1 MNLRPTR
8 SAQSH
13 AVFVLLALAL
23 VLVLGGCASDNSGEQ
38 IEFHVPVSVRT
49 IETGSVEDR
58 VIVTGTVRA
67 REAVS
72 LRADTSGVLRAWR
85 DESGRRLV
93 EGDRVEAG
101 QLIAEI
107 TGEDVRIAARTEAT
121 HQRYESAQVDYE
133 SKRELYASGLMSAQE
148 FRPVETELAEAKL
161 EWERSRLTEK
171 RSRLVTPISGV
182 VLKMIRDERG
192 LPMADGQLVAQATE
206 VAQIAPTDPLIAEVD
221 LLGPD
226 LARVEP
232 GMPARVRHNAW
243 EDYLFE
249 GSLVRLAPSLDSVTR
264 TLRAD
269 VLVDNPEGRLRPGMF
284 VEVTLIAERREEVPV
299 VPRDAVTERGG
310 AKVVFVLNGTRVAR
324 REVVLGLGDDE
335 LVEVRKGVEVGE
347 RVVVRGMETL
357 IDGTRVRVT
366 GT

>member
-1 MNLRPTR
+1 MNVRQTR
-8 SAQSH
+8 SAYTPS
-13 AVFVLLALAL
+13 VLAPLALVVLALA
-23 VLVLGGCASDNSGEQ
+23 GCASNDTGKQ

-49 IETGSVEDR
+49 IDTGSVEDR

-67 REAVS
+67 LEVIS

-93 EGDRVEAG
+93 EGDHVEAG

-107 TGEDVRIAARTEAT
+107 TGEEVRIAARTDAT
-121 HQRYESAQVDYE
+121 RQRYESAQVDYE
-133 SKRELYASGLMSAQE
+133 SKKQLYTSGLMSAQE
-148 FRPVETELAEAKL
+148 FRPVETELAEARL
-161 EWERSRLTEK
+161 EWERSRLTET

-182 VLKMIRDERG
+182 VLTLLRDERG
-192 LPMADGQLVAQATE
+192 RPMADGQLVAQATE
-206 VAQIAPTDPLIAEVD
+206 VAQIAPTERLIAEVD

-226 LARVEP
+226 LARVRP

-243 EDYLFE
+243 EDHDFD
-249 GSLVRLAPSLDSVTR
+249 GALVRLAPSLDSVTR

-269 VLVDNPEGRLRPGMF
+269 VSVDNPEGRLRPGMF

-310 AKVVFVLNGTRVAR
+310 VKVVFVLNGTRVAR
-324 REVVLGLGDDE
+324 RGRAGS
-335 LVEVRKGVEVGE
+335 RRRRAG
-347 RVVVRGMETL
+347 
-357 IDGTRVRVT
+357 
-366 GT
+366 

>member
-1 MNLRPTR
+1 MNLRRPRT
-8 SAQSH
+8 AQPL
-13 AVFVLLALAL
+13 AVLAALAL
-23 VLVLGGCASDNSGEQ
+23 VVLTLGGCGSRDTGEQ
-38 IEFHVPVSVRT
+38 IEFHVPVSVRS
-49 IETGSVEDR
+49 IGTGSVEDR
-58 VIVTGTVRA
+58 VIVTGTLRA
-67 REAVS
+67 PEAVS

-93 EGDRVEAG
+93 EGDRVEIG

-107 TGEDVRIAARTEAT
+107 TGEDVRIAARSEAT
-121 HQRYESAQVDYE
+121 HQRYESAQLDYE
-133 SKRELYASGLMSAQE
+133 SKKQLFENGLLSAQE

-161 EWERSRLTEK
+161 EWERSRLTET
-171 RSRLVTPISGV
+171 RSRLVTPIAGV
-182 VLKMIRDERG
+182 LLRMIRDESG
-192 LPMADGQLVAQATE
+192 MPMADGQLVAQGTE
-206 VAQIAPTDPLIAEVD
+206 VAQIAPTHRLIAEVD

-226 LARVEP
+226 LARVRP

-243 EDYLFE
+243 EDHDFE
-249 GSLVRLAPSLDSVTR
+249 GELVRLAPSLDSLTR

-269 VLVDNPEGRLRPGMF
+269 VSVENPDGLLRPGMF

-299 VPRDAVTERGG
+299 VPRDSVTERGG
-310 AKVVFVLNGTRVAR
+310 VKVVFVLNGTRVAR

-335 LVEVRKGVEVGE
+335 LVEVRKGVEVGD

-366 GT
+366 GA

>member
-1 MNLRPTR
+1 MKLRPSST
-8 SAQSH
+8 AT
-13 AVFVLLALAL
+13 
-23 VLVLGGCASDNSGEQ
+23 VLVLLVPLALLVCGCASDDEGEQ

-67 REAVS
+67 PEAVS
-72 LRADTSGVLRAWR
+72 LRADTSGVLRSWR

-121 HQRYESAQVDYE
+121 RQRYEAAKVDYE
-133 SKRELYASGLMSAQE
+133 SKRQLYESGLMSAQE

-161 EWERSRLTEK
+161 EWERSRLTET

-182 VLKMIRDERG
+182 VLNMIRDSRG
-192 LPMADGQLVAQATE
+192 LPMADGQLVAQGTE
-206 VAQIAPTDPLIAEVD
+206 VAQIAPTERLIAEVD

-226 LARVEP
+226 LARVRP

-243 EDYLFE
+243 EEEFFDGTLE
-249 GSLVRLAPSLDSVTR
+249 RLAPSLDSTTR

-269 VLVDNPEGRLRPGMF
+269 VAVDNPDGKLRPGMF

-310 AKVVFVLNGTRVAR
+310 AKVVFVLNGMRVAR

-335 LVEVRKGVEVGE
+335 RVEVRKGVEVGE

-366 GT
+366 GA

>member
-1 MNLRPTR
+1 MNVRAFR
-8 SAQSH
+8 S
-13 AVFVLLALAL
+13 VRFPGVPVPLALLTL
-23 VLVLGGCASDNSGEQ
+23 VLAGCATQDTGER

-49 IETGSVEDR
+49 VETGAVEDR
-58 VIVTGTVRA
+58 VVVTGTLRA
-67 REAVS
+67 PESVS
-72 LRADTSGVLRAWR
+72 LRADTSGVLRVR
-85 DESGRRLV
+85 HDESGRRVV
-93 EGDRVEAG
+93 EGDHVEAG

-121 HQRYESAQVDYE
+121 YRRYESARVDYE
-133 SKRELYASGLMSAQE
+133 SKRQLFESGLISAQE

-161 EWERSRLTEK
+161 EWERSRLTET
-171 RSRLVTPISGV
+171 RSRLVTPIAGV
-182 VLKMIRDERG
+182 VLTMIRDERG
-192 LPMADGQLVAQATE
+192 MPVADGQLVAQGTE
-206 VAQIAPTDPLIAEVD
+206 VAQIAPTDRLVAEVD

-226 LARVEP
+226 LARVRP

-243 EDYLFE
+243 EDRDFE
-249 GSLVRLAPSLDSVTR
+249 GSLVRLAPTLDSTTR

-269 VLVDNPEGRLRPGMF
+269 VAVENPDGLLRPGMF

-299 VPRDAVTERGG
+299 VPREAVTERGG
-310 AKVVFVLNGTRVAR
+310 VKVVFVLDGTRVAR

-335 LVEVRKGVEVGE
+335 QVEVRKGVEVGE

-366 GT
+366 GA